1 MKIIQSL
8 ILLGSLALPLSA
20 SATLYQY
27 ENNNAS
33 NGGSIGN
40 HLNTV
45 SSTYNSSNDDFTWN
59 ATFDAGNGID
69 GFWLVVNNG
78 PNPKHSNVNE
88 LAIIYGDL
96 TGNRWTSYVYN
107 GLNNSNSW
115 NSPGILLDSG
125 SLISSAGGFDLS
137 LNAATI
143 NAWATTNPSGVSDP
157 SNEDYTGIAYDENIG
172 VWFHL
177 SSGSDFSYGND
188 GEILNYSY
196 NAQGWYDTQNQHATK
211 VPEPATLFLMGF
223 GLLGFGLSR
232 RKKA

>member
-1 MKIIQSL
+1 MKIFKSL
-8 ILLGSLALPLSA
+8 FLLGSLALPLCA
-20 SATLYQY
+20 SATLYNY

-33 NGGSIGN
+33 NGGAIGN

-45 SSTYNSSNDDFTWN
+45 QSTFNTSNNDFTWD

-78 PNPKHSNVNE
+78 PNPKHSDVNE

-115 NSPGILLDSG
+115 NSPAILLDSG
-125 SLISSAGGFDLS
+125 SLTSNAGSFNLS
-137 LNAATI
+137 LNATSI
-143 NAWATTNPSGVSDP
+143 NDWAINNPGP
-157 SNEDYTGIAYDENIG
+157 SNSDYTGIAYDENIG

-177 SSGSDFSYGND
+177 SSGSNFSYGNN

-196 NAQGWYDTQNQHATK
+196 NAQGWYDTQNQHATVT